1 MNKIARHITVW
12 AYLLVLLCASCKQTR
27 QDNHIVIDN
36 NTRIVSLSGTTT
48 EVLCALGLQ
57 DKIVGVDVTSTYP
70 ETMKQLP
77 KVGHNRNMSVE
88 GIIALKPTIVVGIQE
103 NIKPQLAEQIQSAHV
118 ALLSFPL
125 QYSVSGA
132 KELITHLADT
142 LGYTEK
148 GAALVKEI
156 DSDESA
162 KVIQEKQPNVLFIYA
177 RGAGTLMA
185 AGNNTSANSMIHLAG
200 GTNAATGFEDFK
212 PITAE
217 SLVAANPDVILMFDS
232 GLQSLGGI
240 EGLLQIPGVAQTNA
254 GKNKRV
260 IEMDGQFLT
269 GFGPR
274 TGKAIAVLSKMLH
287 EISIR

>member
-1 MNKIARHITVW
+1 MNKIAHHITVC
-12 AYLLVLLCASCKQTR
+12 AYLLVLLCVSCKQTK
-27 QDNHIVIDN
+27 QDNHIVIDS

-70 ETMKQLP
+70 DAVKQLP
-77 KVGHNRNMSVE
+77 KVGHNRNMSAE
-88 GIIALKPTIVVGIQE
+88 AIIALKPTIVIGIQE

-118 ALLSFPL
+118 TLLSFPL
-125 QYSVSGA
+125 QYSVAGA
-132 KELITHLADT
+132 KELIAHLADT
-142 LGYTEK
+142 LGYADK
-148 GAALVKEI
+148 GVVLTKEI
-156 DSDESA
+156 DSDENA
-162 KVIQEKQPNVLFIYA
+162 KIAQEKQPNVLFIYA

-185 AGNNTSANSMIHLAG
+185 AGNNTSASSMIDLAG
-200 GTNAATGFEDFK
+200 GKNAANGFDDFK

-232 GLQSLGGI
+232 GLQSLGGVD
-240 EGLLQIPGVAQTNA
+240 GLLQIPGVAQTNA

-274 TGKAIAVLSKMLH
+274 TGKAIAALSKMLH
-287 EISIR
+287 EISVH